1 MLEEIK
7 KTAAFIDAATSSF
20 APEVGIILGTGL
32 GGFADKIDT
41 AFAIEYKDIPGF
53 PVSTVEG
60 HKGRMIFGTVEGRK
74 VVAMQGRFHYYEGY
88 TMQQVTFPVRVMQQL
103 GIKYLFVSN
112 ASGGINTSFR
122 VGDLMVI
129 TDHINLM
136 PNPLI
141 GRNIAEL
148 GPRFPDMHNCYDKAL
163 IAKATA
169 IAEEENIKL
178 QYGVYVGGTGP
189 TFETQA
195 EYRYFK
201 NIGGDAA
208 GMSTVPEV
216 IVARHMSIPVFGV
229 SVITNCGL
237 SDEVG
242 DHEDVQRQGKKAG
255 IKMEVLF
262 KRDKTA
268 VRYGKQSDSGG
279 QRGYRPRSPH
289 HRERRE
295 GRPHPPGDDRALVR
309 PSGQRGQGAYRVA
322 HHHAVARPCRRGR
335 QICP

>member
-7 KTAAFIDAATSSF
+7 KTAAFVAAATGDF
-20 APEVGIILGTGL
+20 RPEVGIILGTGL
-32 GGFADKIDT
+32 GDFADTIEAEYT
-41 AFAIEYKDIPGF
+41 LEYKDIPGF

-60 HKGRMIFGTVEGRK
+60 HKGRLIFGRIEGRK

-88 TMQQVTFPVRVMQQL
+88 PMSQVTFPVRVMKLL
-103 GIKYLFVSN
+103 GIRYLFVSN
-112 ASGGINTSFR
+112 ASGGINPSFR
-122 VGDLMVI
+122 TGDLMII

-141 GRNIAEL
+141 GPNMAEF
-148 GPRFPDMHNCYDKAL
+148 GPRFPDMHNCYDKEL
-163 IAKATA
+163 IARATA
-169 IAEEENIKL
+169 IAAQENIKL

-201 NIGGDAA
+201 AIGGDAA

-237 SDEVG
+237 SDEIG
-242 DHEDVQRQGKKAG
+242 DHEDVQLQGKKAG
-255 IKMEVLF
+255 VKMQLLFRRMIKEL
-262 KRDKTA
+262 
-268 VRYGKQSDSGG
+268 
-279 QRGYRPRSPH
+279 
-289 HRERRE
+289 
-295 GRPHPPGDDRALVR
+295 
-309 PSGQRGQGAYRVA
+309 
-322 HHHAVARPCRRGR
+322 
-335 QICP
+335 